1 MQAGG
6 GLTSGLLIEELGL
19 HAGPAVWGYRDAV
32 VAAAA
37 DLGVTVD
44 HDLGL
49 VQIGLHLASAPG
61 WAVGWRIDH
70 GWYLVRQPRVG
81 EPPAV
86 GPTLYRIA
94 DDIVD
99 QLVPAP
105 SAVARW
111 LHEVSNQR
119 LVGTDHAEVGPVS
132 TDQWATVLGRL
143 RSYLP
148 HDRSPAYSW
157 SDDRPLTRADHHV
170 AG

>member
-19 HAGPAVWGYRDAV
+19 YAGPAVWGYRDAV

-37 DLGVTVD
+37 DLGVTID

-49 VQIGLHLASAPG
+49 VQIGLHLAGAAG

-70 GWYLVRQPRVG
+70 GWYLVRQPLPG
-81 EPPAV
+81 EPPPI
-86 GPTLYRIA
+86 GPTLYRAA

-99 QLVPAP
+99 QLIPAP
-105 SAVARW
+105 GAVARW

-119 LVGTDHAEVGPVS
+119 LVGTGYAAVGVVS
-132 TDQWATVLGRL
+132 ARQWATVLGRL

-148 HDRSPAYSW
+148 RDPGPGYSW